1 MDVVFDIDGTSMI
14 GRCEPSELIEG
25 QPATITF
32 DVTHVFDAGDCGAR
46 RGKGG

>member
-1 MDVVFDIDGTSMI
+1 
-14 GRCEPSELIEG
+14 LIEG

-32 DVTHVFDAGDCGAR
+32 DVTHVFDAGECGAR